1 MRKFGRACKE
11 TKCAYRQRPLCVP
24 SKFCAY
30 RQSSVR
36 TVKDLCAYRQNFVHT
51 VKVLCVPSKTFVRT
65 VKDLCA
71 YRQSFVRTVKDL
83 CAYRQ
88 SSVRTVIDLCAYRQS
103 FVRTVKKLCAYCQT
117 TLCVSLKCCSK
128 LCKKRAHLPLRSETT
143 MSNRSQ
149 SMIAGTE
156 ALLTTN
162 ILSASLSR
170 TCSIVKLAKHKQRC
184 QRAGRAQDC
193 QTPPVL
199 IRCTSDLDRSQ
210 RPSGTYCATLSA
222 DGGTN
227 WLRRRNS
234 FASYCAR
241 HPHRRNMRNKK
252 PYAALGFKNGGVLR
266 AKPLLTCA
274 PRAANI

>member
-11 TKCAYRQRPLCVP
+11 TKCAYRQ
-24 SKFCAY
+24 S
-30 RQSSVR
+30 
-36 TVKDLCAYRQNFVHT
+36 
-51 VKVLCVPSKTFVRT
+51 FVRT
-65 VKDLCA
+65 VNDLCA

-88 SSVRTVIDLCAYRQS
+88 SSVRTVKDLCAYRQS

-143 MSNRSQ
+143 ISNRSQ

-184 QRAGRAQDC
+184 QRAGPCPRLPD
-193 QTPPVL
+193 T
-199 IRCTSDLDRSQ
+199 
-210 RPSGTYCATLSA
+210 
-222 DGGTN
+222 
-227 WLRRRNS
+227 
-234 FASYCAR
+234 
-241 HPHRRNMRNKK
+241 
-252 PYAALGFKNGGVLR
+252 
-266 AKPLLTCA
+266 TCID
-274 PRAANI
+274 PMHFGS